1 MHRLLI
7 LACGKT
13 KSSTAGLLPAIDRY
27 DGPPARTVR
36 KALRELA
43 EVQRPTVLIL
53 SAEFGLIT
61 AATPIPTYDRRM
73 TASRAVA
80 LRGQVRAALAQVLAA
95 ANYDA
100 TLINLGADYL
110 PAFNLE
116 PALRVRLGVVT
127 NASGGIGQRMRQMKR
142 WLLAAD
148 LTDALP

>member
-1 MHRLLI
+1 MRRLLI

-13 KSSTAGLLPAIDRY
+13 KRSTAGLLPAIDRY
-27 DGPPARTVR
+27 DGSTHRTLR

-43 EVQRPTVLIL
+43 EDQRPTVLIL

-80 LRGQVRAALAQVLAA
+80 LRRQVRAALVETLGDGH
-95 ANYDA
+95 YDA

-110 PAFNLE
+110 PAL
-116 PALRVRLGVVT
+116 ALDPELRAQFGT
-127 NASGGIGQRMRQMKR
+127 ITAASGGIGQRMAQMKR
-142 WLLAAD
+142 WLLVH
-148 LTDALP
+148 